1 MNTFTNLPGGLHERE
16 ELRLQR
22 EADDYT
28 MLVEHKKKEYL
39 VKEAQRKNLQKSIDG
54 VVDKIKIAIPSEE
67 AVKRDLC
74 KKANLKARL
83 VNKKVLLNDTMG
95 NNKGLKVKIDVLR
108 QDLLFA
114 HASIG
119 AMKEQI
125 GVLKKRAQKDHG
137 VALITGMIANS
148 TNNKILA

>member
-39 VKEAQRKNLQKSIDG
+39 VKEDQRKNLQKSIDG

-108 QDLLFA
+108 
-114 HASIG
+114 
-119 AMKEQI
+119 
-125 GVLKKRAQKDHG
+125 
-137 VALITGMIANS
+137 
-148 TNNKILA
+148 